1 MGCPGERSWS
11 KLLSAAIPART
22 SGLVISNHVKLI
34 PASRPSSKISSTN
47 AKVNTKSSSYNSQH
61 FVPEIQPPHGRRL
74 PKALTK
80 GYRNQYKP
88 KPSKEPQTSLQAYGP
103 YFSTSVH
110 RERFS
115 SRMVLHTTK
124 HFDIL
129 RAVVIVTIDLT
140 YHGALRYTTSIYSD
154 YF

>member
-80 GYRNQYKP
+80 GYRNQYKS

-103 YFSTSVH
+103 Y
-110 RERFS
+110 
-115 SRMVLHTTK
+115 L
-124 HFDIL
+124 
-129 RAVVIVTIDLT
+129 
-140 YHGALRYTTSIYSD
+140 ALRCIENDFHHEWFYIRRNTSIYSEQLS
-154 YF
+154 